1 MKKIMI
7 YILALLMLFNVVPVQ
22 TAFAEA
28 PAVEVTES
36 DENAADEAL
45 EALEELAVEEQPDV
59 RVDLAV
65 DEEQPEAADEPAE
78 NKVEQLAIAY
88 DYDHLVV
95 GSATPFD
102 GKFFTQMW
110 GNATT
115 DLDVRML
122 VHGYNLVEWYSA
134 ESTFRI
140 DPSVVSSIIVT
151 DSPAG
156 DRTYSLT
163 LYHDLYYND
172 GTPITAWDYA
182 FSMLLNIAP
191 QITEIGGSTRPMEYI
206 QGYNAYV
213 NGRANTLA
221 GVRVLNDYMISIT
234 IDHNYLPFFYE
245 MGMLDCT
252 PYPIAVIAPG
262 CRVRDDGQ
270 GVYIANTVGYGASAF
285 TTDLLRSTILD
296 ENTGYMS
303 HPGVTS
309 GPYTLTS
316 FDGTTA
322 ELELNPY
329 YKGNSMGARP
339 TIRNITYRVV
349 GKDEM
354 MDLFAAGKVMLLNKV
369 TDAKLV
375 QEGIAL
381 TAQSDT
387 FAAPSLY
394 PRVGLGYLAFCCER
408 DTVNTAAVR
417 QAISMCVDKDALVQS
432 TVSSYGIRVDG
443 YYGLGQ
449 WMYQLASGTLTYPVR
464 EPVNAT
470 AAERAAYEAEVNGW
484 ANLTLDDIKVY
495 DFDTAAAVQML
506 ESNGWTLNRQG
517 NAYNA
522 QTDDVRCK
530 LVNGQLVALDLKMLV
545 TEENHFADALREVV
559 GKTLAEAGIGLT
571 VEEMPMQEVLRYYYR
586 QAERDCDMIF
596 MASNFDVVFD
606 PSVNFRP
613 DSKDV
618 NHYNTTAI
626 QDPTLYALALDM
638 RQTAPG
644 DALKYVQK
652 WVAFQKEFQEEV
664 PMIPLY
670 SNVYFDFYPRVLQNY
685 NVSSNVSWGKA
696 IVDAYM
702 SDVH

>member
-7 YILALLMLFNVVPVQ
+7 YILALLMLFNVAPIQ
-22 TAFAEA
+22 AAFAEA
-28 PAVEVTES
+28 PTE
-36 DENAADEAL
+36 ETQTL
-45 EALEELAVEEQPDV
+45 EA
-59 RVDLAV
+59 
-65 DEEQPEAADEPAE
+65 PEATDELTEDAG
-78 NKVEQLAIAY
+78 EQLAIEY

-95 GSATPFD
+95 ASSTPFD

-110 GNATT
+110 GNDTT

-122 VHGYNLVEWYSA
+122 VHGYNLVEWYSE
-134 ESTFRI
+134 ESVFRI
-140 DPSVVSSIIVT
+140 DPSVVSGIIVT
-151 DSPAG
+151 DNMEG

-163 LYHDLYYND
+163 LYRDLFYND

-182 FSMLLNIAP
+182 FSMLLDIAP
-191 QITEIGGSTRPMEYI
+191 QVAAIGGSTRPMNYI
-206 QGYNAYV
+206 LGYDAYMNGSANA
-213 NGRANTLA
+213 LA
-221 GVRVLNDYMISIT
+221 GVRVLNDYMLSIT

-245 MGMLDCT
+245 LGLLDCT
-252 PYPIAVIAPG
+252 PYPINVIAPG
-262 CRVRDDGQ
+262 CRVQDDGE
-270 GVYIANTVGYGASAF
+270 GIYIANLVGEGASAF
-285 TTDLLRSTILD
+285 TADLLQRTNLD

-322 ELELNPY
+322 ELEMNPY
-329 YKGNSMGARP
+329 YKGNSTGSRP
-339 TIRNITYRVV
+339 TIQHITYRVAS
-349 GKDEM
+349 KDEM
-354 MDLFAAGKVMLLNKV
+354 LDLFAQGEVVLLNKV
-369 TDAKLV
+369 TDAQMVQDGINLV
-375 QEGIAL
+375 
-381 TAQSDT
+381 AQNDI
-387 FAAPSLY
+387 FATPSNY
-394 PRVGLGYLAFCCER
+394 TRVGLGYLAFCCEQ
-408 DTVNTAAVR
+408 DTVSTAAVR
-417 QAISMCVDKDALVQS
+417 QAISMCVDKDTLVDS
-432 TVSSYGIRVDG
+432 TVSNYGIRVDG

-449 WMYQLASGTLTYPVR
+449 WMYQLANGTVTYPVE
-464 EPVNAT
+464 EPENPT
-470 AAERAAYEAEVNGW
+470 EEERAEYEEEVEGW

-495 DFDTAAAVQML
+495 DFDTQAAAQL
-506 ESNGWTLNRQG
+506 LADNGWTLNRQG
-517 NAYNA
+517 NAYDA
-522 QTDDVRCK
+522 QADDVRCK

-559 GKTLAEAGIGLT
+559 GKALAEAGIGLT

-618 NHYNTTAI
+618 NHYNATAI

-652 WVAFQKEFQEEV
+652 WVAFQKKFQEEV